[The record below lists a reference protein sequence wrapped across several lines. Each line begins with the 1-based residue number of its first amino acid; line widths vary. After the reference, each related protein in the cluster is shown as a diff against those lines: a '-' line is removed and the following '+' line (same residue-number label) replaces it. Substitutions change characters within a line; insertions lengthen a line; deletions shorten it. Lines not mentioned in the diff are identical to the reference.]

1 MSIDVGK
8 WSDGKSLTCVVEP
21 HQFKAALA
29 GKISCPDFGV
39 LCPAGGDAAIRTLEF
54 VYNNFIKKKLQK
66 GQKMLSKDLK
76 FFKKRILSQNCKNCK
91 NFVKRR
97 HIVCQTIYKSCFAAS
112 KKKCCYGPT

>member
-54 VYNNFIKKKLQK
+54 VYNNFIKK
-66 GQKMLSKDLK
+66 
-76 FFKKRILSQNCKNCK
+76 N
-91 NFVKRR
+91 
-97 HIVCQTIYKSCFAAS
+97 S
-112 KKKCCYGPT
+112 KKAKKCFLKT